1 MLSIEEKVGQ
11 MMMVGFHG
19 ITAPAHI
26 LEWLSTGRI
35 GGVYLFARNIESP
48 AQVKALID
56 ECHAAAKYPILVG
69 IDQEGGIVARLREGF
84 TESPGAMALS
94 ASGDLQLTENMAY
107 VMGQEL
113 LAMGINWNF
122 APVADI
128 THNINNPSVGTRS
141 AGTDKHLVAKVV
153 QAHIRGFQGAG
164 VAATVKH
171 FPGLGN
177 TAVDT
182 HDALARISGS
192 IDYLYEQD
200 LIPFRA
206 AIDENV
212 ACVMT
217 THVLFEAL
225 DSEHP
230 TTLSPIVLKRLLR
243 DEIGYD
249 GAVCT
254 DCMEMKAITDKYG
267 TPEST
272 ILTVL
277 AGVDMILVSHT
288 KERQEQAYQAILDA
302 VKSGRITEERIN
314 QSVTRIQAVK
324 QAYEYKNPPPLS
336 IIQSKPHQELAQK
349 AANAG
354 VVLLKKGDSFP
365 FHSDTKNITCIEFS
379 TQLVSDAVEA
389 GSHTGFAGYLKA
401 RIPAIEC
408 HIQNPSAIT
417 EDESDKLI
425 NIVKQSDTVILATR
439 NAHMLPKQAELAQS
453 IIENAKNMILVCLRN
468 PYDAGILGDANTI
481 ICTNGDSTPS
491 LMAAIDAICGDFTPT
506 GHLTVSIENIHTR

>member
-11 MMMVGFHG
+11 LMMVGFHG
-19 ITAPAHI
+19 TTAPPHI

-94 ASGDLQLTENMAY
+94 ASGDIQLAEDIAY

-113 LAMGINWNF
+113 FAMGINWNF

-141 AGTDKHLVAKVV
+141 AGTDKHVV
-153 QAHIRGFQGAG
+153 GAIVKAQVRGFQRAG

-182 HDALARISGS
+182 HNALAVISGS

-206 AIDENV
+206 AIDEGV

-217 THVLFEAL
+217 THVLFEDL

-267 TPEST
+267 SAESA

-277 AGVDMILVSHT
+277 AGVDMVLFSHT
-288 KERQEQAYQAILDA
+288 KESQEQAYQAILDA
-302 VKSGRITEERIN
+302 VKSGRITEERID
-314 QSVTRIQAVK
+314 QSLARIQVLK
-324 QAYEYKNPPPLS
+324 QRYEYSNPPPLS
-336 IIQSKPHQELAQK
+336 IIQSKSHQELAQK

-354 VVLLKKGDSFP
+354 TVLLKSDDSFP
-365 FHSDTKNITCIEFS
+365 LDEATDNIICIEFS
-379 TQLVSDAVEA
+379 TQIVSDAVEA
-389 GSHTGFAGYLKA
+389 GSHTGFTGYLKQ
-401 RIPAIEC
+401 RLSAIQC
-408 HIQNPSAIT
+408 HIQSPSNIT
-417 EDESDKLI
+417 QDDFNKLV
-425 NIVKQSDTVILATR
+425 NIAKQSKTIILATR
-439 NAHMLPKQAELAQS
+439 NAHMLPQQTELAQS
-453 IIENAKNMILVCLRN
+453 IIEQSKNVILVCLRN
-468 PYDAGILGDANTI
+468 PYDAGILGDAHTI

-491 LMAAIDAICGDFTPT
+491 LKAAVDAICGDFIPT
-506 GHLTVSIENIHTR
+506 GKLTVQLNNFD